1 MKEKKLSGPIN
12 QSVNQTNNLVF
23 LLHGWGS
30 NGNDLIQLSYHW
42 KSNLD
47 SITFIA
53 PNGPEICEGNP
64 SGRQWFNILTQNS
77 AEIDTGLDSSF
88 ILLNKY
94 IDFNLNNFNLGKED
108 FFLGGGGG
116 KVVRKRGAEVTRP
129 QSFT

>member
-53 PNGPEICEGNP
+53 PNGLKFVKE
-64 SGRQWFNILTQNS
+64 
-77 AEIDTGLDSSF
+77 
-88 ILLNKY
+88 ILLVDNGSIYLLK
-94 IDFNLNNFNLGKED
+94 ILQK
-108 FFLGGGGG
+108 
-116 KVVRKRGAEVTRP
+116 
-129 QSFT
+129 